1 MSPHTPGPWYQH
13 SARIERIIV
22 NGSCVY
28 EVRDTTTDGGF
39 AGNGDGL
46 PNPQDVRLMAA
57 APELLAALKAVCEAW
72 DSREDDYFP
81 GMTHAQDLAETAIA
95 KAEGRN
101 K

>member
-1 MSPHTPGPWYQH
+1 MSSHTPGPWYQH

-46 PNPQDVRLMAA
+46 PNPKDVRLMAA
-57 APELLAALKAVCEAW
+57 APELLAALKKAVQV
-72 DSREDDYFP
+72 
-81 GMTHAQDLAETAIA
+81 MQDNDIDESMAGEFEIFTDVIA
-95 KAEGRN
+95 KAEGRGE
-101 K
+101 